1 MSASRHVTSHPTEK
15 PEKLLQRILLI
26 GSKEGD
32 MVPAFLVHSR
42 EVIEKI
48 LAHFEG
54 PVK

>member
-32 MVPAFLVHSR
+32 MVLDPNGTVMRKLLVLR
-42 EVIEKI
+42 
-48 LAHFEG
+48 
-54 PVK
+54 